1 MYKRQV
7 RIPLEQYETAVAE
20 LSALGTLRENYR
32 NGNDVTVEYYD
43 IQARLSQYRAQE
55 QRYLELL
62 EQATTVSEIME
73 VEAQLNEVRL
83 HIESLEAQLDT
94 LTRLTDY
101 GTIDINFSV
110 STVKKEGVSF
120 RSWSDIGRCV

>member
-1 MYKRQV
+1 M
-7 RIPLEQYETAVAE
+7 
-20 LSALGTLRENYR
+20 
-32 NGNDVTVEYYD
+32 
-43 IQARLSQYRAQE
+43 SQYRAQE

-110 STVKKEGVSF
+110 STVKKEMCIRDRLPG
-120 RSWSDIGRCV
+120 G